1 MFTADESPARVT
13 TTPAASAHL
22 TALAEQRGGVTVL
35 LTDDRVQV
43 LPADQGLP
51 NGSLHLGRLDDSVTF
66 AADGSGHTD
75 WWRCCA
81 EIDLTDGAGRGP
93 AGDGITF
100 ALHALSEDEVYAAL
114 ASGPLPRY

>member
-13 TTPAASAHL
+13 ATPAASAHL
-22 TALAEQRGGVTVL
+22 TTLAAQRGGVTVL

-51 NGSLHLGRLDDSVTF
+51 NGSLRLGGLGDSVTF
-66 AADGSGHTD
+66 AADGSGRTD